1 MELHPLT
8 ERPMLARNALTLCCT
23 LLLAACSGGG
33 SGGLTE
39 AAVIPA
45 DPIITVAEDG
55 NTQIT
60 ADTLSTQLEAL
71 PLGTLS
77 DAETAGLLLMREEEK
92 LARDVYRALFDV
104 HGTPIFNNIAD
115 SEQTH
120 TDAVKALLDRYSLV
134 DPVGEDVPGTFE
146 NAELQSLYTFLVG
159 LGQAT
164 VLDALYVGA
173 QVEELDIR
181 DIESLKAEVVDN
193 DDILLVY
200 DNLLRG
206 SRNHLRAFHRQIE
219 AAGGVY
225 LPQYLTDE
233 AYNAIVTTGIERG

>member
-1 MELHPLT
+1 
-8 ERPMLARNALTLCCT
+8 
-23 LLLAACSGGG
+23 
-33 SGGLTE
+33 
-39 AAVIPA
+39 
-45 DPIITVAEDG
+45 
-55 NTQIT
+55 
-60 ADTLSTQLEAL
+60 
-71 PLGTLS
+71 
-77 DAETAGLLLMREEEK
+77 MREEEK

-120 TDAVKALLDRYSLV
+120 TDAVKALLDRYNLV

-146 NAELQSLYTFLVG
+146 NAELQSLYTFLVA

-181 DIESLKAEVVDN
+181 DIETLKAEVVDN
-193 DDILLVY
+193 EDILLVY

>member
-1 MELHPLT
+1 
-8 ERPMLARNALTLCCT
+8 
-23 LLLAACSGGG
+23 
-33 SGGLTE
+33 
-39 AAVIPA
+39 VIPA

-193 DDILLVY
+193 DDIILVY